1 MCIKHLELDWSRR
14 IQYWAN
20 CLCQTLYSLTEKTTT
35 CDVHGQNGN
44 LLIKN

>member
-20 CLCQTLYSLTEKTTT
+20 SLCQTLYSLTEKTTT